1 MKVSDII
8 ASKGAAVGTLDQQQT
23 LAEAIE
29 VMHEY
34 GIGSIVITS
43 SRTSG
48 PVGIVSQSEITAALY
63 NLGTAAL
70 RQCLS
75 GVMRKS
81 SLQCSVSDSVHS
93 AMAYMTRNRVR
104 HLVAI
109 NDDGQI
115 AGLVSMGDF
124 VAARLKSSELEA
136 NVLRDMARTFT
147 LVS

>member
-8 ASKGAAVGTLDQQQT
+8 ANKGAAVGTLDQQQT

-34 GIGSIVITS
+34 SIGSIVITS
-43 SRTSG
+43 SRTAN

-70 RQCLS
+70 HQCLS
-75 GVMRKS
+75 GVMRKTA
-81 SLQCSVSDSVHS
+81 LQCFANDSVQN
-93 AMAYMTRNRVR
+93 AMTYMTRNRVR

-109 NDDGQI
+109 EDDGRI

-124 VAARLKSSELEA
+124 VAARLKSSEMEA
-136 NVLRDMARTFT
+136 DVLRDMARTFA